1 VSAIAWAPHADLDQE
16 EWVSAGRRFGAISRC
31 SQWWIGDWVRFGAKR
46 WGEKYVQAARIT
58 GYDVASLRNMAWV
71 SSQFDLSLRSDKLT
85 WSHHALLAPLC
96 LEEKQRWI
104 ERAGEARLSVADLRV
119 ELRAERAGLR
129 GQVAEVGGPHVG
141 EPSAEPAVVDAER
154 VVCPNCGQEVPL
166 AA

>member
-1 VSAIAWAPHADLDQE
+1 
-16 EWVSAGRRFGAISRC
+16 
-31 SQWWIGDWVRFGAKR
+31 
-46 WGEKYVQAARIT
+46 
-58 GYDVASLRNMAWV
+58 MAWV

-141 EPSAEPAVVDAER
+141 EPSAEPGGVEAER
-154 VVCPNCGQEVPL
+154 VVCPNCGQEVPV